1 VIPPKNRKLLAGM
14 AAVALVIALG
24 SAHGQQGPSD
34 AEAAV
39 DLGCPKIPMI
49 SGPAALPKAGSGV
62 YDMFIGANAATI
74 VNRVDEIIAILRAQ
88 NIDQTLIVDT
98 LLAA

>member
-1 VIPPKNRKLLAGM
+1 
-14 AAVALVIALG
+14 
-24 SAHGQQGPSD
+24 
-34 AEAAV
+34 
-39 DLGCPKIPMI
+39 MI

-98 LLAA
+98 LLAAYCPVVAADTGLTYAQKRSRMDNFGRQVTHLVFGPADK